1 MIVRPRSQRNE
12 YLRVSRLHRPRAGF
26 WIRFCVV
33 VLYPLDSLLY
43 RIRFHHLERVPPPE
57 AGGVIIAI
65 NHISQIDTVLMARL
79 VWQAG
84 RIPRFMIKASLFR
97 KPVIGRVFRG
107 AGQIPVYRGTTTAA
121 TSLDDAVRALQR
133 GEAIVIYPEG
143 TTTRD
148 PQLWPMEA
156 KTGIARLVL
165 LAPHI
170 PVVPVG
176 QWGAQKGQRFT
187 PTRLI
192 RRRRCEA
199 SVGESLDLSR
209 YAGAEPSA
217 AALREITD
225 LIMTAVRD
233 EVAELRR
240 ETPPKTFSKTAPVR
254 VDKLA

>member
-1 MIVRPRSQRNE
+1 
-12 YLRVSRLHRPRAGF
+12 VSRLHRPKAGF

-43 RIRFHHLERVPPPE
+43 RIRFDHLERVPPPE
-57 AGGVIIAI
+57 AGGIIIAI
-65 NHISQIDTVLMARL
+65 NHISEIDTVLMARL

-84 RIPRFMIKASLFR
+84 RIPRFMIKASLFP
-97 KPVIGRVFRG
+97 KPIIGSVFRG

-121 TSLDDAVRALQR
+121 SSLDDAVHALDE

-148 PQLWPMEA
+148 PQRWPMEA

-165 LAPHI
+165 QAPHI
-170 PVVPVG
+170 PVVPIG
-176 QWGAQKGQRFT
+176 QWGAQKGQRLT

-192 RRRRCEA
+192 RRRRCLA
-199 SVGESLDLSR
+199 SVGEPLDLSR
-209 YAGAEPSA
+209 YAGAEPTSA
-217 AALREITD
+217 VLREITD

-233 EVAELRR
+233 EVARLRGQ
-240 ETPPKTFSKTAPVR
+240 TPPVTFSKTAPVR
-254 VDKLA
+254 VDKLT